1 MDSFRGDEFVQDVLY
16 VPVERNKESGD
27 FVCNNWIFQAT
38 LKASHD
44 IKAHGIVKLSEQFND
59 CKTWNFCFCVPK
71 TSLTKYKYKQR
82 ILNPELLAQK
92 NIKIDQYI
100 VAIE

>member
-44 IKAHGIVKLSEQFND
+44 IKAHGIIKLSEQFND
-59 CKTWNFCFCVPK
+59 CQTWNFCFCVPK
-71 TSLTKYKYKQR
+71 TNLTKYK
-82 ILNPELLAQK
+82 
-92 NIKIDQYI
+92 
-100 VAIE
+100 